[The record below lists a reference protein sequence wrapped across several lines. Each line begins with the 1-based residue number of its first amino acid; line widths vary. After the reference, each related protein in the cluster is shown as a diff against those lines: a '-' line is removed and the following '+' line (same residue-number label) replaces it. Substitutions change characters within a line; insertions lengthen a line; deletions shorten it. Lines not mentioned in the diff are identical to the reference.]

1 MRNQIIKIHN
11 IAQECI
17 STEFL
22 LGKNDCNILV
32 LKVIDQVCGTA
43 YTDLA
48 MGKYKTIKAGQ
59 KLFTKHELG
68 SLEQICKKHGV
79 QVDQPVFGDIM
90 VNGIHGSV
98 VLDGKYI
105 ALNADSTGFNL
116 AVLPWLHD
124 WTFYRI
130 TPDAGTAGT
139 EGGE

>member
-1 MRNQIIKIHN
+1 MRNNIIKIHN

-17 STEFL
+17 STEFQ
-22 LGKNDCNILV
+22 LGQNDCNILV
-32 LKVIDQVCGTA
+32 LKVIDQVCGTN

-48 MGKYKTIKAGQ
+48 FGKYKTIKAGQ

-68 SLEQICKKHGV
+68 SLEEICKQHGV
-79 QVDQPVFGDIM
+79 QVDTPVFGDIM

-105 ALNADSTGFNL
+105 ALNNDNTGFNV
-116 AVLPWLHD
+116 AVLPWLHN

-130 TPDAGTAGT
+130 TPNAGT

>member
-1 MRNQIIKIHN
+1 MRNNIIKIHN

-17 STEFL
+17 STEFQ
-22 LGKNDCNILV
+22 LGQNDCNILV
-32 LKVIDQVCGTA
+32 LKVIDQVCGTS

-48 MGKYKTIKAGQ
+48 FGKYKTIKAGL

-68 SLEQICKKHGV
+68 SLEEICKQHGV
-79 QVDQPVFGDIM
+79 QVDTPVFGDIM

-105 ALNADSTGFNL
+105 ALNNDSTGFNV
-116 AVLPWLHD
+116 AVLPWIHN
-124 WTFYRI
+124 WKFYRI
-130 TPDAGTAGT
+130 TPA